1 MARDETKMYQ
11 AISRIENG
19 EDKRTVAEDLDI
31 GYATVIRWY
40 KEYKDAKL
48 NGTLDQLLDMD
59 KLILATAG
67 QLLESGAMQE
77 QLDEGVE
84 RVSKGANALSKLQD
98 DFVLTASAINAQ
110 IKSRLL
116 SIEHTSELME
126 LTECLVELQNAFFNK
141 NMTQVNV
148 QNNYDSQSGSK
159 YGTFLNDKPTHNGSS
174 VQ

>member
-1 MARDETKMYQ
+1 MARDEIKMYQ

-19 EDKRTVAEDLDI
+19 EDKRTVADDLEV
-31 GYATVIRWY
+31 GYATVLRWHRD
-40 KEYKDAKL
+40 YKDAKL

-67 QLLESGAMQE
+67 QLLESGALPE
-77 QLDEGVE
+77 QAAAGLDRVTSGV
-84 RVSKGANALSKLQD
+84 SALEKLQS
-98 DFVLTASAINAQ
+98 DFITTAAAVNAQ

-116 SIEHTSELME
+116 SVEHTSELME

-141 NMTQVNV
+141 NTTQVNV
-148 QNNYDSQSGSK
+148 QNNYGGESGSK

>member
-67 QLLESGAMQE
+67 QLLEGGAYA
-77 QLDEGVE
+77 
-84 RVSKGANALSKLQD
+84 RAA
-98 DFVLTASAINAQ
+98 
-110 IKSRLL
+110 
-116 SIEHTSELME
+116 
-126 LTECLVELQNAFFNK
+126 
-141 NMTQVNV
+141 
-148 QNNYDSQSGSK
+148 
-159 YGTFLNDKPTHNGSS
+159 
-174 VQ
+174 